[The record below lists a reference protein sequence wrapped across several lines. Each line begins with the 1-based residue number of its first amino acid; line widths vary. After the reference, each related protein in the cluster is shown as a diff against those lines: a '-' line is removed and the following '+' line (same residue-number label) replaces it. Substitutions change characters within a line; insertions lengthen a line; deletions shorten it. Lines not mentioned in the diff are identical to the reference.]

1 MKAKFYKGNHK
12 IKTGRMLGILLAA
25 MMAFSPVAN
34 TYAASGDTATVLSE
48 TIKNDNETFKSDAVK
63 ICEAIGMLKGSGNG
77 LTEEYLETATQR
89 YQVAIMILRL
99 KGLEEEAK
107 NYTGGSQF
115 EDLKDGG
122 MWQEGLNM
130 MSYMKDHPELG
141 FSGYPDGTMRPY
153 VEANGHVYYKV
164 LLEIL
169 GYEIGVDY
177 LWNKVEGNDLP
188 DVMEMAQK
196 LGWESLEDV
205 YEIPEGTL
213 NADGSEKVMEV
224 NHIAEATVEA
234 LTSQLKNSRQ
244 TLAVSLGIDLDDIGS
259 NDDSQYTNEDSIFNF
274 DEYNSLSESEV
285 EEQHEKGSLCNII
298 EDNFYTEGEERYS
311 YLSSLSPTD
320 RIIAGKAYML
330 FLDYHEGPLNNYFPE
345 NKNYEG
351 NTWDALIEYQKYQQK
366 QVFIDKNR
374 YVSFQDQG
382 DNVTP
387 IVLLLM
393 NEEWRA
399 MFKDDITKKTE
410 WTLDVGQGC
419 IHTFVGTP
427 AVEKDMSFY
436 EGVYR
441 DSTGEEELSSNRYV
455 VYICQDE
462 NTYVV
467 FDKQTGER
475 VGSYVNSYEGNKT
488 VMADDLE
495 KLPEAVKNDLE
506 VKSYNIKDL
515 NKTKQVAA
523 TDMALTYAG

>member
-1 MKAKFYKGNHK
+1 M
-12 IKTGRMLGILLAA
+12 TILMITSLLI
-25 MMAFSPVAN
+25 STIEVVHGEE
-34 TYAASGDTATVLSE
+34 TSSE
-48 TIKNDNETFKSDAVK
+48 AVK
-63 ICEAIGMLKGSGNG
+63 ICQAIGMLQGAGDG
-77 LTEEYLETATQR
+77 LTTEYLESGTQR

-107 NYTGGSQF
+107 NYTSGSQF

-177 LWNKVEGNDLP
+177 LWNKVKGNDLP

-196 LGWESLEDV
+196 LGWESLDDV

-213 NADGSEKVMEV
+213 NADGNKKVMEV
-224 NHIAEATVEA
+224 NHIAKATVEA
-234 LTSQLKNSRQ
+234 LTLQLKNSNEK
-244 TLAVSLGIDLDDIGS
+244 LAVSLGIDLDDIGS
-259 NDDSQYTNEDSIFNF
+259 NDDTQYTNEDTIFNF

-285 EEQHEKGSLCNII
+285 EEQHENGSLCNII
-298 EDNFYTEGEERYS
+298 EDNFYTEGEPTDRALYFND
-311 YLSSLSPTD
+311 LSPTD
-320 RIIAGKAYML
+320 RIIAGKAYMI
-330 FLDYHEGPLNNYFPE
+330 FTGYHEGPLNNYFPE

-366 QVFIDKNR
+366 QVFADKR
-374 YVSFQDQG
+374 HYISFEDQG
-382 DNVTP
+382 PGVASLL
-387 IVLLLM
+387 LLLM

-399 MFKDDITKKTE
+399 MFGNNITEKTE
-410 WTLDVGQGC
+410 WTLDVGQGR

-462 NTYVV
+462 NTYVL

-488 VMADDLE
+488 VVSDDLE
-495 KLPEAVKNDLE
+495 KLPESVKNDLE

-515 NKTKQVAA
+515 NKTKQTALIIEVCFAA
-523 TDMALTYAG
+523 